1 MSTHNIQ
8 FQYKKDLTLNYPKSA
23 AMGFFSKGLMN
34 DFERAVV
41 NDPPVFEPLKL
52 DCNSFLVCLR
62 QGCTNCC
69 VKLIVNATCISR
81 IHNQRCE
88 RSTATAEYKKD
99 NSVFLC
105 PRDDSQ
111 GTLRF
116 APVCLSVCLSVRSSR
131 FTV

>member
-1 MSTHNIQ
+1 MSTHNIP
-8 FQYKKDLTLNYPKSA
+8 FQYQKDLTLNYPKSA
-23 AMGFFSKGLMN
+23 TMGFFSKGLMN
-34 DFERAVV
+34 EFKRAVL
-41 NDPPVFEPLKL
+41 NDLSVFEPLKL
-52 DCNSFLVCLR
+52 DCNSFLVCVQ

-69 VKLIVNATCISR
+69 VKLIVNATCITR

-88 RSTATAEYKKD
+88 RTTTIAEYKKRQF
-99 NSVFLC
+99 SVLR

-116 APVCLSVCLSVRSSR
+116 APVCLSVSSSR